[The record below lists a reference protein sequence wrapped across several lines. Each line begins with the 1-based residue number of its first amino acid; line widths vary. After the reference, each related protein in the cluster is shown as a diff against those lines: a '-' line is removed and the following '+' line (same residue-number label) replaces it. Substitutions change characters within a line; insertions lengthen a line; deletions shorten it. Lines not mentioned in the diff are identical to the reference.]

1 MHAPTDPA
9 ALRISARY
17 TPFQLATAKPAIP
30 DSARMAQAG
39 QASEMQAMPALL
51 HYLDVESAAP
61 PGDAGMDCAVA
72 AVYR

>member
-1 MHAPTDPA
+1 
-9 ALRISARY
+9 
-17 TPFQLATAKPAIP
+17 
-30 DSARMAQAG
+30 
-39 QASEMQAMPALL
+39 MQAMPALL